1 MATIRVGQTVET
13 TSEQQGVVRYVGPIH
28 VSDGTFVGIELPTPT
43 GKNDGSVRGERYFTC
58 PPGHGLFIRDS
69 SIAAILSQP
78 APPPPS
84 TPKAAAPKPK
94 PPTTTPRARPSS
106 VVASRPSAAAA
117 ARPPPAAKRQ
127 SVAAPP
133 PPSTLRGPTRKASVA
148 SVASNTPTESSRTAP
163 APSRPSLTSSVSSNP
178 AAKAAR
184 DANIETLQTKIR
196 HLEKQ
201 HAEDQ
206 ERLRELTQVKDERDR
221 FNGIIQ
227 KIQAKCQSQY
237 SEMQEMKDAMKT
249 LQQDN
254 EALTRAHQDHEV
266 DLEDALVDKEMA
278 EERADQAESELESL
292 RKRVEEQS
300 LELDILREE
309 AELFT
314 TEMSEEQKQE
324 AGYYRLQHEND
335 RLRNALITLK
345 EMTEE
350 REQDQKARIASL
362 EADLTQL
369 ERLEQENTTLQERV
383 TESDAL
389 VEHLKQQLDAAN
401 EWEDMVGELSHQNQ
415 NLQDRIAEQEM
426 VVQDLENLRELNDEL
441 EVQHLEQEEE
451 MLAEIEAKDSELA
464 EQARVIAEQA
474 AIIADNESLINKF
487 RDLVMDLQTKMADAE
502 SSKNLTE
509 AQVKDTTGRF
519 NQVMDLN
526 RQLRA
531 ATVLSTTREI
541 EASLIS
547 LKADQLAEK
556 LEIWNETESK
566 EFTRS
571 ESLQAYLTAERIV
584 GKSELLMNVLRS
596 TNRQMSQ
603 GGRIDDALTRLACG
617 QSISHLEI
625 VKDGNSRLWSA
636 IRSLTLAEFANI
648 GPTYQ
653 ELITVEQVL
662 DQGLNALKADTV
674 NFEDFAGSLQRSTK
688 TQEAIL
694 SSHQDV
700 LAERP
705 EGELV
710 SRITSIHAR
719 LDYIA
724 YMYDLAAFTLQ
735 KLPENVLEE
744 CEYAPEHFKSP
755 METTQGALAAA
766 TKLLRTVENLAAD
779 NMYPRLPGGLDEAIR
794 FDDVLAQAADGIAG
808 FTRSLIEEVTKCV
821 SLSDPESLSES
832 DMAAIKASID
842 DLDSKQSSIFV
853 TAGLNS
859 LTSSLRHWTDH
870 ASVLSNNVEIEHGPT
885 PWSQKAKEV
894 EAARKKDDEAVRQLQ
909 VLTAEHRATVLKIH
923 EREQVIAT
931 KELEIEHLSAKIRDA
946 ASKTEGVEALQEEL
960 AKCHDQIVQLQE
972 ENRAQAL
979 DLEAL
984 KERLANVD
992 ESKHHD
998 AEPTTENNTAPVEQ
1012 PQQAADPRSIPGGVK
1027 TFIDALQNENH
1038 WLRERENKESF
1049 DRNIREI
1056 FGTMEHARRDTT
1068 HKVSL
1073 AGLDVLELAWLT
1085 DDDAEDIDASSRTS
1099 SPAPS
1104 ESNLTYHIPHAG
1116 RPKMTALE
1124 LSHISLGWE
1133 ERAHSHKVALE
1144 QAEEEFMFM
1153 SSIREDEDAAWN

>member
-13 TSEQQGVVRYVGPIH
+13 TGEQQGIVRYVGPIH

-43 GKNDGSVRGERYFTC
+43 GKNDGSVRGERYFSC

-69 SIAAILSQP
+69 SIAAIISQP

-84 TPKAAAPKPK
+84 TPKSAAPKPK
-94 PPTTTPRARPSS
+94 PPTTTPRARPPS
-106 VVASRPSAAAA
+106 VVAPKPGPP
-117 ARPPPAAKRQ
+117 ARPTVNKRQ
-127 SVAAPP
+127 SVVGLPAQAA
-133 PPSTLRGPTRKASVA
+133 LRGPARKASVA
-148 SVASNTPTESSRTAP
+148 SISSNPPAESSRPAPPASRPSIASSVASNPTKLP
-163 APSRPSLTSSVSSNP
+163 
-178 AAKAAR
+178 R
-184 DANIETLQTKIR
+184 DGNIETLQTKIR

-206 ERLRELTQVKDERDR
+206 ERLRELTQIRDERDR

-227 KIQAKCQSQY
+227 KLQAKCQSQY
-237 SEMQEMKDAMKT
+237 SEMQELKDALKAV
-249 LQQDN
+249 QQEN
-254 EALTRAHQDHEV
+254 EALTKAHQDHEV

-300 LELDILREE
+300 LELDILRDE

-350 REQDQKARIASL
+350 REQDQKARIAGL
-362 EADLTQL
+362 EADLAQL
-369 ERLEQENTTLQERV
+369 ERLEQENAALQERA
-383 TESDAL
+383 TESDSL
-389 VEHLKQQLDAAN
+389 VDHLKQQLDAAN
-401 EWEDMVGELSHQNQ
+401 EYEDMVGELSHQNQ

-441 EVQHLEQEEE
+441 EVQHLEQEED
-451 MLAEIEAKDSELA
+451 MLAEIEMKDAELA
-464 EQARVIAEQA
+464 EQARLIADQA
-474 AIIADNESLINKF
+474 AIIADNESLITKF
-487 RDLVMDLQTKMADAE
+487 RDLVMDLQTRMADAE
-502 SSKNLTE
+502 SSKNMTE

-526 RQLRA
+526 RQLHA

-596 TNRQMSQ
+596 TSRQMGN
-603 GGRIDDALTRLACG
+603 GGRLDDALTRLVCG
-617 QSISHLEI
+617 QSVAHLEMI
-625 VKDGNSRLWSA
+625 KDGSQRLWSA

-674 NFEDFAGSLQRSTK
+674 NFDDFAGALERSTK

-694 SSHQDV
+694 SSHQDI

-724 YMYDLAAFTLQ
+724 HMYDLATFTLQ
-735 KLPENVLEE
+735 KLPENILDE
-744 CEYAPEHFKSP
+744 CEYTPEHFKTP
-755 METTQGALAAA
+755 VETTQGALAAA
-766 TKLLRTVENLAAD
+766 TKLLKVVEALTAD
-779 NMYPRLPGGLDEAIR
+779 NMYPRLPDGLEEAIR
-794 FDDVLAQAADGIAG
+794 FDEGLAQAAQGIAN
-808 FTRSLIEEVTKCV
+808 FTRSLVEEVAKCV
-821 SLSDPESLSES
+821 NLSDPESLSEGE
-832 DMAAIKASID
+832 MAATKAAID
-842 DLDSKQSSIFV
+842 DLDSKQQSIFV

-859 LTSSLRHWTDH
+859 LTTSLRHWTDH
-870 ASVLSNNVEIEHGPT
+870 ASVLSNNVEIEHGST
-885 PWSQKAKEV
+885 PWSQKAKDV

-909 VLTAEHRATVLKIH
+909 ALTAEHRATVLKIH

-946 ASKTEGVEALQEEL
+946 ATKTVGLEALQEEL
-960 AKCHDQIVQLQE
+960 ALCHEQIAELE
-972 ENRAQAL
+972 EQNKAQAL

-992 ESKHHD
+992 ESRRND
-998 AEPTTENNTAPVEQ
+998 TELTTENTTAPIEQ
-1012 PQQAADPRSIPGGVK
+1012 PQQAADPRSVPGGLK

-1038 WLRERENKESF
+1038 WLREREHKGAL
-1049 DRNIREI
+1049 DRNMREI
-1056 FGTMEHARRDTT
+1056 FSAMEYAPHDAP

-1073 AGLDVLELAWLT
+1073 ASLDALELLWL
-1085 DDDAEDIDASSRTS
+1085 DDDESEDIEASSRTS
-1099 SPAPS
+1099 SPIPGG
-1104 ESNLTYHIPHAG
+1104 ESDLTYRIPHSQVST
-1116 RPKMTALE
+1116 RPKLSALE
-1124 LSHISLGWE
+1124 LSHVTLGWE
-1133 ERAHSHKVALE
+1133 ERAHSHKAVLE
-1144 QAEEEFMFM
+1144 QAEEEVLFLSM
-1153 SSIREDEDAAWN
+1153 IAEDEDLTW

>member
-13 TSEQQGVVRYVGPIH
+13 TGEQQGIVRYVGPIH

-43 GKNDGSVRGERYFTC
+43 GKNDGSVRGE
-58 PPGHGLFIRDS
+58 P
-69 SIAAILSQP
+69 
-78 APPPPS
+78 
-84 TPKAAAPKPK
+84 APKPK

-106 VVASRPSAAAA
+106 VVAPKPGPP
-117 ARPPPAAKRQ
+117 ARPTVNKRQ
-127 SVAAPP
+127 SVAGPP
-133 PPSTLRGPTRKASVA
+133 AQTGLRGPVRKAKSSRPA
-148 SVASNTPTESSRTAP
+148 PPASRPSIASSVASNPTKP
-163 APSRPSLTSSVSSNP
+163 P
-178 AAKAAR
+178 R
-184 DANIETLQTKIR
+184 DGNIETLQTKIR

-206 ERLRELTQVKDERDR
+206 ERLRELTQIRDERDR

-227 KIQAKCQSQY
+227 KLQSKCQSQY
-237 SEMQEMKDAMKT
+237 GEMQELKDALKAV
-249 LQQDN
+249 QQEN
-254 EALTRAHQDHEV
+254 EALTKAHQDHEV
-266 DLEDALVDKEMA
+266 DLEDA
-278 EERADQAESELESL
+278 ADQAESELESL

-300 LELDILREE
+300 LELDILRDE

-350 REQDQKARIASL
+350 REQDQKARIAGL
-362 EADLTQL
+362 EADLAQL
-369 ERLEQENTTLQERV
+369 ERLEQENAALQERAA
-383 TESDAL
+383 ESDSL
-389 VEHLKQQLDAAN
+389 VDHLKQQLDAAN
-401 EWEDMVGELSHQNQ
+401 EYEDMVGELSHQNQ

-441 EVQHLEQEEE
+441 EVQHLEQEED
-451 MLAEIEAKDSELA
+451 MLAEIEMKDAELA
-464 EQARVIAEQA
+464 EQARLIADQA
-474 AIIADNESLINKF
+474 AIIADNESLITKF
-487 RDLVMDLQTKMADAE
+487 RDLVMDLQTRMADAE
-502 SSKNLTE
+502 SSKNMTE

-526 RQLRA
+526 RQLHA

-596 TNRQMSQ
+596 TSRQMGN
-603 GGRIDDALTRLACG
+603 GGRLDDALTRLVCDG
-617 QSISHLEI
+617 SH
-625 VKDGNSRLWSA
+625 RLWSA

-662 DQGLNALKADTV
+662 DQGLNALKADT
-674 NFEDFAGSLQRSTK
+674 RSTK

-694 SSHQDV
+694 SSHQDI

-710 SRITSIHAR
+710 SRVTSIHAR

-724 YMYDLAAFTLQ
+724 HLYDLATFTLQ
-735 KLPENVLEE
+735 KLPENILEE
-744 CEYAPEHFKSP
+744 CEYTQEHFKTP
-755 METTQGALAAA
+755 VETTQGALAAA
-766 TKLLRTVENLAAD
+766 TKLLKVVEALTAD
-779 NMYPRLPGGLDEAIR
+779 NMYPRLPDGLEEVIR
-794 FDDVLAQAADGIAG
+794 FDEGLAQAAQGIAN
-808 FTRSLIEEVTKCV
+808 FTRSLVEEVGKCV
-821 SLSDPESLSES
+821 NLSDPESLSES
-832 DMAAIKASID
+832 EMAATKAVID
-842 DLDSKQSSIFV
+842 DLDSKQQSIFA

-859 LTSSLRHWTDH
+859 LTTSLRHWTDH

-909 VLTAEHRATVLKIH
+909 ALTAEHRATVLKIH

-946 ASKTEGVEALQEEL
+946 ATKTVGLEALQEEL
-960 AKCHDQIVQLQE
+960 ALCHEQIAELE
-972 ENRAQAL
+972 EQNRAQVL

-992 ESKHHD
+992 ESRRND
-998 AEPTTENNTAPVEQ
+998 PELTTENTTAPIEQ
-1012 PQQAADPRSIPGGVK
+1012 PQQAADPRSVPGGLK

-1038 WLRERENKESF
+1038 WLREREHKGAL
-1049 DRNIREI
+1049 DRNMREI
-1056 FGTMEHARRDTT
+1056 FSNMEYAPHDAP

-1073 AGLDVLELAWLT
+1073 ANDES
-1085 DDDAEDIDASSRTS
+1085 EDIEASSRTS
-1099 SPAPS
+1099 SPIPGGDGD
-1104 ESNLTYHIPHAG
+1104 LTYRIPHSQVST
-1116 RPKMTALE
+1116 RPKLSALE
-1124 LSHISLGWE
+1124 LSHVTLGWE
-1133 ERAHSHKVALE
+1133 TRAHSHKAVLE
-1144 QAEEEFMFM
+1144 QAEEEVLFLSM
-1153 SSIREDEDAAWN
+1153 IREDEDLMW

>member
-13 TSEQQGVVRYVGPIH
+13 TSEQQGIVRYVGPIH
-28 VSDGTFVGIELPTPT
+28 VSDGIFVGIELPTPT
-43 GKNDGSVRGERYFTC
+43 GKNDGSVRGERYFSC

-69 SIAAILSQP
+69 SIASILSQP

-106 VVASRPSAAAA
+106 VVASKPSAAT
-117 ARPPPAAKRQ
+117 RPPPANKRQ

-133 PPSTLRGPTRKASVA
+133 PQAALRGPARKASVA
-148 SVASNTPTESSRTAP
+148 SISSNPAAESSRP
-163 APSRPSLTSSVSSNP
+163 APPASRPSLASSVSSNP
-178 AAKAAR
+178 AKQPR
-184 DANIETLQTKIR
+184 DGNIETLQTKIR

-206 ERLRELTQVKDERDR
+206 ERLRELTQIRDERDR
-221 FNGIIQ
+221 FNSIIQ
-227 KIQAKCQSQY
+227 KIQAKCQAQY
-237 SEMQEMKDAMKT
+237 GEMQELKDQLKT
-249 LQQDN
+249 VQQEN
-254 EALTRAHQDHEV
+254 EALTKVHQDHEV

-300 LELDILREE
+300 LELDILRDE

-324 AGYYRLQHEND
+324 AGYYRLQHENN

-350 REQDQKARIASL
+350 REQDQKARIAGL
-362 EADLTQL
+362 EADLAQL
-369 ERLEQENTTLQERV
+369 ERLEQENASLQERV

-389 VEHLKQQLDAAN
+389 VDHLKQQLDAAN

-441 EVQHLEQEEE
+441 EAQHLEQEED
-451 MLAEIEAKDSELA
+451 MLAEIEMKDNELA
-464 EQARVIAEQA
+464 EQARLIAEQA
-474 AIIADNESLINKF
+474 AIIADNESLITKF
-487 RDLVMDLQTKMADAE
+487 RDLVMDLQTRMADAE
-502 SSKNLTE
+502 SSKNMTE

-571 ESLQAYLTAERIV
+571 ESLQAYLTAERIA

-596 TNRQMSQ
+596 TSRQMSN
-603 GGRIDDALTRLACG
+603 GGRLDDALTRLVCG
-617 QSISHLEI
+617 QSIGHLE
-625 VKDGNSRLWSA
+625 VLKDGSNRLWSA

-653 ELITVEQVL
+653 ELIAVEQVL
-662 DQGLNALKADTV
+662 DQGLNALKTDTV
-674 NFEDFAGSLQRSTK
+674 NFEDFAGSLERSTK

-694 SSHQDV
+694 SSHQDI

-705 EGELV
+705 EGELM
-710 SRITSIHAR
+710 SRITSIHAH

-724 YMYDLAAFTLQ
+724 HMYDLATFTLQ
-735 KLPENVLEE
+735 RLPENILEE
-744 CEYAPEHFKSP
+744 CQYTPEHFKTP
-755 METTQGALAAA
+755 VETTQGALAAA
-766 TKLLRTVENLAAD
+766 TKLLRVVEALSAD
-779 NMYPRLPGGLDEAIR
+779 NMYPRLPDGLDEVIR
-794 FDDVLAQAADGIAG
+794 FDDGLAQAAQGIAG
-808 FTRSLIEEVTKCV
+808 FTRSLIEEVAKCV
-821 SLSDPESLSES
+821 NLSDPESLSES
-832 DMAAIKASID
+832 EMAATKASID
-842 DLDSKQSSIFV
+842 DLDSKQRSIFV
-853 TAGLNS
+853 TAGLNA

-870 ASVLSNNVEIEHGPT
+870 ASVLSNNIEIEHGPT
-885 PWSQKAKEV
+885 PWSQKAREV

-909 VLTAEHRATVLKIH
+909 ALTAEHRVTVLKIH

-946 ASKTEGVEALQEEL
+946 ATKTVGVEALQEEL
-960 AKCHDQIVQLQE
+960 AKCHDQIAELQE
-972 ENRAQAL
+972 QNRAQAL

-992 ESKHHD
+992 ESRRND
-998 AEPTTENNTAPVEQ
+998 ADLTTENTTAPIEQ
-1012 PQQAADPRSIPGGVK
+1012 PQQAADPRSVPGGVK

-1038 WLRERENKESF
+1038 WLREREYKGTF
-1049 DRNIREI
+1049 DRNVREI
-1056 FGTMEHARRDTT
+1056 FSGMEYAPHDAAN
-1068 HKVSL
+1068 KVSL
-1073 AGLDVLELAWLT
+1073 ASLDVLELAWLT
-1085 DDDAEDIDASSRTS
+1085 DDDSEDVDASSRTS
-1099 SPAPS
+1099 SPAPADAD
-1104 ESNLTYHIPHAG
+1104 LTYRIPHTHASG
-1116 RPKMTALE
+1116 RHKFSALE
-1124 LSHISLGWE
+1124 LSHVSLGWE

-1153 SSIREDEDAAWN
+1153 SMIEDDADLAWY